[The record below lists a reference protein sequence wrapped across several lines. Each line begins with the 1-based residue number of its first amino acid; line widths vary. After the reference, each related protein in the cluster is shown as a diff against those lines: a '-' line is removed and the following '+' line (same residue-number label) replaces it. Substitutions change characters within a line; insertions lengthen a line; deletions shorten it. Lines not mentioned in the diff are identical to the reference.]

1 MFNSVEYQRR
11 ESILHQYNSN
21 TKQIFI
27 AYDDPENATEEIKTL
42 LFQNKAIK
50 LSRNEEALFGEQWR

>member
-11 ESILHQYNSN
+11 ENILHQYSRH

-27 AYDDPENATEEIKTL
+27 AYDDPENTTTEIKHL
-42 LFQNKAIK
+42 LFDNKVIQ
-50 LSRNEEALFGEQWR
+50 LSRNKEALFGKQWR